1 MMMMLVG
8 VVLSVN
14 TTMIYHVRH
23 FVHDA
28 EVYFYCLQVR
38 ILLKQINVQCSVDNE
53 NHFRVKER
61 HASCL
66 SGEVKSVG
74 HFLIPGKTGTR
85 LQWRPIGCTWNIIK
99 RRDECYF
106 HLKRLPILATL
117 VKEATSL
124 SIFKNSLSF
133 HFRH

>member
-1 MMMMLVG
+1 MAAVMMMLVG

-53 NHFRVKER
+53 NFELKSNMRHVLVVK
-61 HASCL
+61 
-66 SGEVKSVG
+66 
-74 HFLIPGKTGTR
+74 
-85 LQWRPIGCTWNIIK
+85 
-99 RRDECYF
+99 
-106 HLKRLPILATL
+106 
-117 VKEATSL
+117 
-124 SIFKNSLSF
+124 
-133 HFRH
+133 